1 MMNVNGVVNVKSVE
15 VMMVKKEVV
24 NGKEVKRIKMLELNE
39 NVDDLWYKWDEFIN
53 CWKKRRKEYVEKLKK
68 IA

>member
-15 VMMVKKEVV
+15 VMMGKKEVV
-24 NGKEVKRIKMLELNE
+24 NGKEVKRIKVFGDYDVN
-39 NVDDLWYKWDEFIN
+39 DLWYKWDEFIN